1 MSIKKARL
9 WNVLFLIFFLIPC
22 ILYFTIGQSMVETTD
37 EGRKKSE
44 MPQISINNWHDF
56 PKEFEDY
63 YNDTVLFRSKI
74 IRANSL
80 LSYKFFNESES
91 NQVMIGKSDWLF
103 YRNTII
109 DYKHNN
115 LYTQE
120 QLQSIKNT
128 LEEANTYFQGKGI
141 QFAIYIAPNKNSI
154 YAENMPSNYLING
167 EVSKANQLYQY
178 LQENTNINVIYPQK
192 ELIEYKNEHID
203 HPIYLHLD
211 THWNF
216 LGACIGS
223 DVLLKKLGQ
232 KGLDIKNM
240 RLEEINSPVYIWND
254 YDLTRMLNLSDD
266 LNQDINYQITNY
278 SDKIITTQQDI
289 FKNEK
294 EYNSIVRYDSNAKN
308 QKIYMSGD
316 SFGAPMLQYIAADYA
331 QVIYSHDFDKDLL
344 EDEKPDAYVFEVVE
358 RNLSDFNQLNVH

>member
-1 MSIKKARL
+1 
-9 WNVLFLIFFLIPC
+9 
-22 ILYFTIGQSMVETTD
+22 MVETTG
-37 EGRKKSE
+37 EGRKKNE
-44 MPQISINNWHDF
+44 MPQISMDDWHDF

-80 LSYKFFNESES
+80 ISYKAFQESES
-91 NQVMIGKSDWLF
+91 NQVIIGKNDWLF
-103 YRNTII
+103 YRNTVI

-120 QLQSIKNT
+120 QLEGIKST
-128 LEEANTYFQGKGI
+128 LDDADVYFKSKGI

-154 YAENMPSNYLING
+154 YAENMPSNYLIDG
-167 EVSKANQLYQY
+167 ELSKANQLYQY
-178 LQENTNINVIYPQK
+178 LQENTDINIIYPQK
-192 ELIEYKNEHID
+192 ALIDYKNEHTD

-223 DVLLKKLGQ
+223 DTLLKKLGQ
-232 KGLDIKNM
+232 KGLDLQNM

-254 YDLTRMLNLSDD
+254 YDLSRMLNLSDD
-266 LNQDINYQITNY
+266 LNHDINYEITNY
-278 SDKIITTQQDI
+278 SDKKITTQQDI
-289 FKNEK
+289 FKNEND
-294 EYNSIVRYDSNAKN
+294 YNSIVRYESNAEK

-316 SFGAPMLQYIAADYA
+316 SFGAPMLPFIAADYA
-331 QVIYSHDFDKDLL
+331 QVIYTHNFDKALL
-344 EDEKPDAYVFEVVE
+344 EEEKPDTFVFELVE
-358 RNLSDFNQLNVH
+358 RNLGDFSQLNVN